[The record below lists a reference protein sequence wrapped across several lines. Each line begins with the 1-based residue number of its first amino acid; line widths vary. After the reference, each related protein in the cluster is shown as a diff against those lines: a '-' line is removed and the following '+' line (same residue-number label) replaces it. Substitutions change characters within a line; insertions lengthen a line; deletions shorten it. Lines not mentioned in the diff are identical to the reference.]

1 MDSCET
7 VLQGN
12 FRDGKLHGFVKG
24 ISLKEGILSFI
35 GRFQKGRPVGN
46 CWKGNKRILKYN
58 TNSYFWQYQQL
69 YWQQAD
75 VISVYIIIH
84 FQRFFLA
91 YRGCMGQWIQKERF
105 LEIITPLSILI

>member
-1 MDSCET
+1 MHHYLASLFQIIGIKSIWGKYRAGVLEGLGKVVLMDTCET

-46 CWKGNKRILKYN
+46 CWKGNGRIPKYN
-58 TNSYFWQYQQL
+58 TNSYF
-69 YWQQAD
+69 YWQQVE
-75 VISVYIIIH
+75 VIRVYI
-84 FQRFFLA
+84 
-91 YRGCMGQWIQKERF
+91 Y
-105 LEIITPLSILI
+105 